1 MKKEGLKAFIFSF
14 SLSLAT
20 IMTANSFFA
29 SKQKIDNKPII
40 SNKNIVLFINKDNAS
55 KTKSHPIKKIA
66 LNVLNDTE
74 VKENS
79 TKSVAQNI
87 IIPPKPEDTVIM
99 ADNSDKFDYDYI
111 PLNIEINSV
120 QENILLA
127 SNEVEELVASPEK
140 IQVENTDIEEIVI
153 AENTLSE
160 SIKESEK
167 SEVISAPEIQI
178 AEASIPTFKEIN
190 IINESKNKINTQD
203 DENTPSLLIPIEHG
217 GKNNLRIIHDG
228 GRNQVASANKG
239 APIGIIAEKS
249 TDAKLNTEREASVW
263 KTMEEHRSQK
273 KNSDNSPWVAA
284 IGNKHAK
291 NNLITESD
299 INKSNQEI
307 QQILSPKEISLND
320 SEVKLAADMIDNLII
335 PIPEDIKNKKNLTP
349 QLTSSEENKYLEQE
363 LDNEL
368 GIDREDDN
376 KIVISDAQGNNLAK
390 ESKGGFFDNITS
402 IFSSSGNKID
412 EESSSNE
419 NNESVVDII
428 GKKIGLKR
436 KNMNIL
442 PTEIRLSFQP
452 NRAEISGTTLQWI
465 QAFGKKAAEEES
477 VALEI
482 RLDANNSPAL
492 QRKRLNLLSNILTS
506 RGVGS
511 HKLNIIYTAREP
523 NSFVIRTIKINSNDK
538 GKDNKKTKQNNNS
551 RYLQW

>member
-20 IMTANSFFA
+20 IMTANSFFV

-66 LNVLNDTE
+66 LNVLNKTEAKDT
-74 VKENS
+74 NI
-79 TKSVAQNI
+79 KSFAQNI
-87 IIPPKPEDTVIM
+87 ITPPKPEDTVIM

-111 PLNIEINSV
+111 PLNIEIN
-120 QENILLA
+120 QEPEVIKLA
-127 SNEVEELVASPEK
+127 
-140 IQVENTDIEEIVI
+140 ENDIEEIIIPEEETEIKDSKPEEVVI
-153 AENTLSE
+153 AENSISVLEEE
-160 SIKESEK
+160 SKKAETT
-167 SEVISAPEIQI
+167 SAPEIKV
-178 AEASIPTFKEIN
+178 AEANIPTFKEIR
-190 IINESKNKINTQD
+190 IINQKK
-203 DENTPSLLIPIEHG
+203 ENSSSEEETPSLLIPLEHG
-217 GKNNLRIIHDG
+217 NKRNLKIIHDG
-228 GRNQVASANKG
+228 GQNQVASANKS
-239 APIGIIAEKS
+239 APIGVITEENANKQISHERDAIA
-249 TDAKLNTEREASVW
+249 W
-263 KTMEEHRSQK
+263 KTMEEHRAQK

-291 NNLITESD
+291 NNLVLESSAHKD
-299 INKSNQEI
+299 AEEI
-307 QQILSPKEISLND
+307 QQILTPQEASISN
-320 SEVKLAADMIDNLII
+320 SGVKLAADMIDNLII

-376 KIVISDAQGNNLAK
+376 QIVISDAQGNNVAK
-390 ESKGGFFDNITS
+390 NSKGGFFDNITS
-402 IFSSSGNKID
+402 IFSSSDKASD
-412 EESSSNE
+412 EESTTAPNS
-419 NNESVVDII
+419 ESVVDII

-492 QRKRLNLLSNILTS
+492 QRKRLNLLSNILSS

-523 NSFVIRTIKINSNDK
+523 NSFVIRTIKINSKDK
-538 GKDNKKTKQNNNS
+538 EKRHQTQKQNANS

>member
-14 SLSLAT
+14 CLSLAT
-20 IMTANSFFA
+20 IMVANRFFV
-29 SKQKIDNKPII
+29 SQQEINHKPII

-55 KTKSHPIKKIA
+55 KAKSHPIKKIA
-66 LNVLNDTE
+66 LNVLDKTKANDTS
-74 VKENS
+74 VKS
-79 TKSVAQNI
+79 FAQNI
-87 IIPPKPEDTVIM
+87 ITPPKPEDTVIM
-99 ADNSDKFDYDYI
+99 ADNSDNFDYSYI
-111 PLNIEINSV
+111 PLNIEIN
-120 QENILLA
+120 QEPEVIKLA
-127 SNEVEELVASPEK
+127 ENEVEEIVIPAKENKVEDIKEK
-140 IQVENTDIEEIVI
+140 EIVI
-153 AENTLSE
+153 ADNAIFEPSE
-160 SIKESEK
+160 ESEK
-167 SEVISAPEIQI
+167 SEAVSAPEIKM
-178 AEASIPTFKEIN
+178 AEAYIPTFKEIETVAPKEG
-190 IINESKNKINTQD
+190 ISLSEEEAPT
-203 DENTPSLLIPIEHG
+203 LLIPLEHG
-217 GKNNLRIIHDG
+217 SRKNLKIIHDG
-228 GRNQVASANKG
+228 EQNQVASANKS
-239 APIGIIAEKS
+239 APIGIITQESASKELS
-249 TDAKLNTEREASVW
+249 AERENAAQ
-263 KTMEEHRSQK
+263 KAMEEHRAQK

-291 NNLITESD
+291 NNLILESEAHQD
-299 INKSNQEI
+299 AEEI
-307 QQILSPKEISLND
+307 QQILTPQEVSLND
-320 SEVKLAADMIDNLII
+320 SGVKLAADMIDNLII

-376 KIVISDAQGNNLAK
+376 QIVISDAQGNNVAK
-390 ESKGGFFDNITS
+390 SSKGGFFENITS
-402 IFSSSGNKID
+402 IFSSSDKASD
-412 EESSSNE
+412 EEGTSNE
-419 NNESVVDII
+419 NSESVVDII

-523 NSFVIRTIKINSNDK
+523 NSFVIRTIKINSKDK
-538 GKDNKKTKQNNNS
+538 ENDNKNSKQNVNS